1 MSRRRKV
8 YKKEER
14 VDSRYGSQ
22 AVARLISTVMKR
34 GKKSLAERI
43 VYTAIDKSREG
54 SDSVDPLEVLN
65 KALENVRPRLEV
77 KSRRV
82 GGATYQ
88 VPMEVAP
95 ARQVSLAMRWI
106 VSYADKHRGMP
117 MAAALAQE
125 IKDAAA
131 GQGNANKQRTR
142 WRKRTAP
149 LRISAGN
156 FMATATMEKKKA
168 ASTNPNSPNR
178 KFPLERT
185 RNIGIAAHIDAGKT
199 TTTERVLFY
208 TGTN

>member
-8 YKKEER
+8 YKKEEKL
-14 VDSRYGSQ
+14 DSRYGSA

-54 SDSVDPLEVLN
+54 SDSVDLLEVLN

-95 ARQVSLAMRWI
+95 ARQISLAMRWI
-106 VSYADKHRGMP
+106 VQYADNRRGQP
-117 MAAALAQE
+117 MADSLAQE

-131 GQGNANKQRTR
+131 G
-142 WRKRTAP
+142 
-149 LRISAGN
+149 
-156 FMATATMEKKKA
+156 
-168 ASTNPNSPNR
+168 
-178 KFPLERT
+178 
-185 RNIGIAAHIDAGKT
+185 
-199 TTTERVLFY
+199 
-208 TGTN
+208 